1 MACNEARAAAGR
13 KNSKVAAGTTIHD
26 EEWHDWRADCTE
38 RNARRM
44 AQECKDKRL
53 KGRETKRDEHRR
65 RERDRSTES
74 RRRSPT
80 SSAMKSRI
88 GRSASSSVTAQA
100 SFSTETG

>member
-1 MACNEARAAAGR
+1 M
-13 KNSKVAAGTTIHD
+13 AAGTTIHD

-74 RRRSPT
+74 RRRRRLPIPPMPPT
-80 SSAMKSRI
+80 SAAR
-88 GRSASSSVTAQA
+88 RVAQ
-100 SFSTETG
+100 